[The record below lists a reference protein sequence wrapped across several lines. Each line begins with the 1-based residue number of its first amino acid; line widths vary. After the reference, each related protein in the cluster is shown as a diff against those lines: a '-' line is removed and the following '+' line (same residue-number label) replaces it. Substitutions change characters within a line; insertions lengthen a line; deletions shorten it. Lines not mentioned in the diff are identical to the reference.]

1 MVNAIFSQII
11 LNLNELNCFNELI
24 YYYTNFF
31 ALQAIYRYSIVMKS
45 VRIGYM
51 RLAFIFSLG
60 NLIGWVGSQ
69 NFDSLFSK
77 ISPIAIT

>member
-1 MVNAIFSQII
+1 MVTYSFFGVFMQCVHFYKKKLVNAIFSQII

-60 NLIGWVGSQ
+60 NLIG
-69 NFDSLFSK
+69 
-77 ISPIAIT
+77 